1 MSLFRDT
8 NDNKETSR
16 IEAFSDGV
24 IAIAI
29 TLLVLDIKVPR
40 GLPEGAALLG
50 ALVAQ
55 WPSYFAFATS
65 FATIGIMWINH
76 HRIFS
81 QIKRVDQLLLVLNGL
96 LLLCITFVPF
106 PTALLAEYLGE
117 PEQRTA
123 ALIYS
128 GTFVV
133 TAIVYNMLW
142 RYASHNNRLLDRSS
156 DPAEVASISRQYA
169 FGPVLYLAAFV
180 LAFWSATASL
190 ALNLLLAIFFAIPGR
205 KRIHQ

>member
-1 MSLFRDT
+1 MTADLET
-8 NDNKETSR
+8 DNTKETGR
-16 IEAFSDGV
+16 MEAFSDGV

-40 GLPEGAALLG
+40 ELPESASLLSALLG
-50 ALVAQ
+50 Q

-81 QIKRVDQLLLVLNGL
+81 QIKRSDQVLLVLNGL
-96 LLLCITFVPF
+96 LLMCITFVPF

-117 PEQRTA
+117 PDQRTA
-123 ALIYS
+123 ALVYS

-133 TAIVYNMLW
+133 TAIIYNLLW
-142 RYASHNNRLLDRSS
+142 RYASHNNRLLDQRSN
-156 DPAEVASISRQYA
+156 PAEVRGISRQYA
-169 FGPVLYLAAFV
+169 FGPLFYLAAFV
-180 LAFWSATASL
+180 LAFWSALASL
-190 ALNLLLAIFFAIPGR
+190 ALNLLLAVFFAIP
-205 KRIHQ
+205 KR